1 MNLKEVLLQVPGA
14 QRRFVYYLESQGY
27 IQPKKVPKLRIARR
41 DYSERDLQVIR
52 ETWRYYRR
60 GFSLQA
66 AYELGVQ
73 RERVICYVGFWTPK
87 DRITEVVT
95 RLQEVPEVVE
105 VAAVYGDT
113 MNILVKT
120 STGQVSDLYTAL
132 SPVLAQEGV
141 TGMPGVWHLSDRFER
156 RGKGKGKG
164 GKSGMMAYLLMKVP
178 GKGVHEFLDALKMM
192 PEMREIGTVYGESDV
207 IARVET
213 ADQEALD
220 ELVMK
225 RLHGL
230 AAVET
235 TRTYIVISKM
245 HWARDGK

>member
-1 MNLKEVLLQVPGA
+1 MLQQVPGA

-27 IQPKKVPKLRIARR
+27 IQPKKLPKQKIARR
-41 DYSERDLQVIR
+41 EYSERDLQVIR
-52 ETWRYYRR
+52 ETWRYYHR
-60 GFSLQA
+60 GFSLHT

-73 RERVICYVGFWTPK
+73 RERVICYVGFWAPK
-87 DRITEVVT
+87 DRIREAVA

-105 VAAVYGDT
+105 VAAVYADT

-120 STGQVSDLYTAL
+120 STGQVADLYTAL

-141 TGMPGVWHLSDRFER
+141 TGMPGVWHVTGRYER
-156 RGKGKGKG
+156 RGKRKGKG
-164 GKSGMMAYLLMKVP
+164 GKSGMMAYLLLKVP
-178 GKGVHEFLDALKMM
+178 GKDVHEFLDALKKM
-192 PEMREIGTVYGESDV
+192 PEMLEIGTVYGESDV

-220 ELVMK
+220 ELVME

-235 TRTYIVISKM
+235 TRTYIVISNM
-245 HWARDGK
+245 YWARDGK